1 MFLKV
6 LINLLATTNV
16 SSLCVEYISI
26 VFLSSHGFI
35 DLLYNL
41 LPFSTHILFG
51 LWLDSSEIFWK
62 ALVIIMPYFIFQS
75 NNACIFT
82 ENIKYA
88 YNSIL
93 ARSAPQILTIK
104 GDCTFFLLIFFN
116 NWFM

>member
-1 MFLKV
+1 
-6 LINLLATTNV
+6 
-16 SSLCVEYISI
+16 
-26 VFLSSHGFI
+26 
-35 DLLYNL
+35 
-41 LPFSTHILFG
+41 
-51 LWLDSSEIFWK
+51 
-62 ALVIIMPYFIFQS
+62 MPYFIFQS